1 MPSNVSR
8 RGFLAGTASVVA
20 VLAALQARRGVAD
33 TRASRF
39 VPGPYGPLRP
49 ALDLETGL
57 PLIYLPEGF
66 EYRTYSWAGDPMS
79 DGTPAPDA
87 HDGMGVVAAS
97 GRGDSLEVTL
107 VRNHER
113 GFASPILAPSRYDTV
128 TPAGQAFAPGGG
140 TTTLSFHGRRWV
152 GVRPSL
158 GGTIYNCAG
167 GATPWGSWLSC
178 EETVID
184 LTKRGGRRHGY
195 VFEVRADAAETTAK
209 PIVGMGHMLHEA
221 IAVDPATGIAYLTED
236 EAWNSGFYR
245 YVADSARV
253 GPGSYEA
260 GGRLQAARVARRA
273 HADLRT
279 PAVGDVHAIEWVDI
293 ENPDADPGRT
303 PPEIAG
309 SPPVRASGPFLQSWA
324 HGGLVMSR
332 GEGICHH
339 GGKLYLVD
347 TEAGR
352 DAGGLP
358 GHGDGAVWEYDPREQ
373 TLTAI
378 FVAGSHQVGDNIDNI
393 TASPRGG
400 LLLCE
405 NGEAVTDEYGE
416 GTRLI
421 GITAEGDSYA
431 FAKNNIDLT
440 LEDQVASGK
449 RIFADY
455 YRASEWAGACFD
467 PGGEVL
473 FVNIQIPGITFA
485 IWGPW
490 ERGNL

>member
-1 MPSNVSR
+1 MPSQLSR
-8 RGFLAGTASVVA
+8 RGFLAGSASLVA
-20 VLAALQARRGVAD
+20 TLAALQARRSVAG

-39 VPGPYGPLRP
+39 VPGPYGRLRP
-49 ALDLETGL
+49 TSDLETGL

-66 EYRTYSWAGDPMS
+66 EYRSYSWSGDPMT

-87 HDGMGVVAAS
+87 HDGMGVVAARGS
-97 GRGDSLEVTL
+97 GDDLEVTL

-113 GFASPILAPSRYDTV
+113 GFASPILAPGRYDAS
-128 TPAGQAFAPGGG
+128 TPQGQAFAPGGG
-140 TTTLSFHGRRWV
+140 TTTLTFRGRRWT
-152 GVRPSL
+152 GAKPSL

-167 GATPWGSWLSC
+167 GATPWGTWLSC

-184 LTKRGGRRHGY
+184 LSTKGGRRHGY

-209 PIVGMGHMLHEA
+209 PITGMGRMLHEA
-221 IAVDPATGIAYLTED
+221 VAIDPATGIAYLTED

-245 YVADSARV
+245 YVANAKRI
-253 GPGSYEA
+253 GAGSYEA
-260 GGRLQAARVARRA
+260 GGRLQAARVSGRA
-273 HADLRT
+273 NADLRV
-279 PAVGDVHAIEWVDI
+279 PAIGDVHAIDWVDI
-293 ENPDADPGRT
+293 DNPDGDPGKT
-303 PPEIAG
+303 PAG
-309 SPPVRASGPFLQSWA
+309 ISAITVRASGPFLQAWA
-324 HGGLVMSR
+324 RGGLVLSR

-352 DAGGLP
+352 NAEGHP
-358 GHGDGAVWEYDPREQ
+358 GHGEGAVWEYDPREQ

-378 FVAGSHQVGDNIDNI
+378 FVADSQQVGDNMDNV

-405 NGEAVTDEYGE
+405 NGDAVTDEYGT

-421 GITAEGDSYA
+421 GLTADGDSYA

-440 LEDQVASGK
+440 LEEQVASGK

-455 YRASEWAGACFD
+455 YRASEWAGACFE

-473 FVNIQIPGITFA
+473 FVNIQVPGITFA

>member
-1 MPSNVSR
+1 MRSHLSR
-8 RGFLAGTASVVA
+8 RRFLAGSASLVG
-20 VLAALQARRGVAD
+20 VLAALQARRAVGGS
-33 TRASRF
+33 RASRF
-39 VPGPYGPLRP
+39 VPGPYGRLRP
-49 ALDLETGL
+49 TADLETGL

-66 EYRTYSWAGDPMS
+66 EYRSYSWSGDPMS
-79 DGTPAPDA
+79 DGAPAPDA
-87 HDGMGVVAAS
+87 HDGMGVVAARGS
-97 GRGDSLEVTL
+97 GDDLEVTL

-113 GFASPILAPSRYDTV
+113 GFASPILAPGRYDAS
-128 TPAGQAFAPGGG
+128 TPPGQAFAPGGG
-140 TTTLSFHGRRWV
+140 TTTLSFRGRRWT
-152 GVRPSL
+152 GAKPSL

-167 GATPWGSWLSC
+167 GATPWGTWLSC

-184 LTKRGGRRHGY
+184 LSAKGGRRHGY
-195 VFEVRADAAETTAK
+195 VFEVRADATTTTAK
-209 PIVGMGHMLHEA
+209 PIVGMGRMLHEA
-221 IAVDPATGIAYLTED
+221 VAIDPATGIAYLTED
-236 EAWNSGFYR
+236 EPWNSGFYR
-245 YVADSARV
+245 YIAHDKRV
-253 GPGSYEA
+253 GPGSYES
-260 GGRLQAARVARRA
+260 GGRLQAARVAGRA
-273 HADLRT
+273 HADLRV

-293 ENPDADPGRT
+293 ENPDADPGKT
-303 PPEIAG
+303 PAEISAIT
-309 SPPVRASGPFLQSWA
+309 VRASGPFLQAWA
-324 HGGLVMSR
+324 QGGLVMSR

-352 DAGGLP
+352 NAEGQP
-358 GHGDGAVWEYDPREQ
+358 GHGEGAVWEYDPREQ

-378 FVAGSHQVGDNIDNI
+378 FVAESQQVGDNIDNI

-405 NGEAVTDEYGE
+405 NGDAVTDEYGF

-421 GITAEGDSYA
+421 GLTADGDSYA

-440 LEDQVASGK
+440 LEEQVASGK

-455 YRASEWAGACFD
+455 YRAAEWAGACFE
-467 PGGEVL
+467 PGGQVL
-473 FVNIQIPGITFA
+473 FVNIQVPGITLA

>member
-1 MPSNVSR
+1 MSSQLSR
-8 RGFLAGTASVVA
+8 RGFLAGSASLVA
-20 VLAALQARRGVAD
+20 TLAALQARRSAAG

-49 ALDLETGL
+49 TPDLETGL

-66 EYRTYSWAGDPMS
+66 EYRSYSWSGDPMS

-87 HDGMGVVAAS
+87 HDGMGVVAARGS
-97 GRGDSLEVTL
+97 GDDLEVTL

-113 GFASPILAPSRYDTV
+113 GFASPILAPGRYDAS
-128 TPAGQAFAPGGG
+128 TPPGQAFAPGGG
-140 TTTLSFHGRRWV
+140 TTTLTFRGRRWT
-152 GVRPSL
+152 GAKPSL

-167 GATPWGSWLSC
+167 GATPWGTWLSC

-184 LTKRGGRRHGY
+184 LSAKGGRRHGY

-209 PIVGMGHMLHEA
+209 PITGMGRMLHEA
-221 IAVDPATGIAYLTED
+221 VAIDPATGIAYLTED

-245 YVADSARV
+245 FVAHGKRV

-260 GGRLQAARVARRA
+260 GGRLQAARVAGRA
-273 HADLRT
+273 NADLRV
-279 PAVGDVHAIEWVDI
+279 PAIGDVHAIDWVDI
-293 ENPDADPGRT
+293 DNPDGDPGKT
-303 PPEIAG
+303 PAEISAIT
-309 SPPVRASGPFLQSWA
+309 VRASGPFLQAWA
-324 HGGLVMSR
+324 RGGLVLSR

-352 DAGGLP
+352 NAEGHP
-358 GHGDGAVWEYDPREQ
+358 GHGEGAVWEYDPREQ

-378 FVAGSHQVGDNIDNI
+378 FVAGSQQVGDNIDNI

-405 NGEAVTDEYGE
+405 NGDAVTDEYGT

-421 GITAEGDSYA
+421 GLTADGDSYA

-440 LEDQVASGK
+440 LEEQVASGK

-455 YRASEWAGACFD
+455 YRASEWAGACFE

-473 FVNIQIPGITFA
+473 FVNIQVPGVTFA

>member
-1 MPSNVSR
+1 MPSQLSR
-8 RGFLAGTASVVA
+8 RGFLAGSASLVA
-20 VLAALQARRGVAD
+20 TLAALQARRSVAG

-49 ALDLETGL
+49 TPDLETGL

-66 EYRTYSWAGDPMS
+66 EYRSYSWSGDPMS

-87 HDGMGVVAAS
+87 HDGMGVVAARGS
-97 GRGDSLEVTL
+97 GDDLEVTL

-113 GFASPILAPSRYDTV
+113 GFASPILAPGRYDAS
-128 TPAGQAFAPGGG
+128 TPPGQAFAPGGG
-140 TTTLSFHGRRWV
+140 TTTLTFRGRRWT
-152 GVRPSL
+152 GAKPSL

-184 LTKRGGRRHGY
+184 LSAKGGRRHGY

-209 PIVGMGHMLHEA
+209 PITGMGRMLHEA
-221 IAVDPATGIAYLTED
+221 VAIDPATGIAYLTED

-245 YVADSARV
+245 FIAHDKRV
-253 GPGSYEA
+253 GAGSYEE
-260 GGRLQAARVARRA
+260 GGRLQAARVAGRA
-273 HADLRT
+273 NADLRV
-279 PAVGDVHAIEWVDI
+279 PAIGDVHAIDWVDI
-293 ENPDADPGRT
+293 DHPDGDPGKT
-303 PPEIAG
+303 PAEISAIT
-309 SPPVRASGPFLQSWA
+309 VRASGPFLQAWA
-324 HGGLVMSR
+324 RGGLVLSR

-339 GGKLYLVD
+339 EGKFYLVD

-352 DAGGLP
+352 NAEGHP
-358 GHGDGAVWEYDPREQ
+358 GHGEGAVWEYDPREQ

-378 FVAGSHQVGDNIDNI
+378 FVAGSQQVGDNIDNI

-405 NGEAVTDEYGE
+405 NGDAVTDEYGT

-421 GITAEGDSYA
+421 GLTADGDSYA

-440 LEDQVASGK
+440 LEEQVASGK

-455 YRASEWAGACFD
+455 YRASEWAGACFE

-473 FVNIQIPGITFA
+473 FVNIQVPGITFA

>member
-1 MPSNVSR
+1 MPSQLSR
-8 RGFLAGTASVVA
+8 RGFLAGSASLVA
-20 VLAALQARRGVAD
+20 TLAALQARRSVAG

-49 ALDLETGL
+49 TPDLETGL

-66 EYRTYSWAGDPMS
+66 EYRSYSWSGDPMT

-87 HDGMGVVAAS
+87 HDGMGVVAARGS
-97 GRGDSLEVTL
+97 GDDLEVTL

-113 GFASPILAPSRYDTV
+113 GFASPILAPGRYDAS
-128 TPAGQAFAPGGG
+128 TPQGQAFAPGGG
-140 TTTLSFHGRRWV
+140 TTTLTFRGRRWT
-152 GVRPSL
+152 GAKPSL

-167 GATPWGSWLSC
+167 GATPWGTWLSC

-184 LTKRGGRRHGY
+184 LSTKGGRRHGY

-209 PIVGMGHMLHEA
+209 PITGMGRMLHEA
-221 IAVDPATGIAYLTED
+221 VAIDPATGIAYLTED

-245 YVADSARV
+245 YVANAKRI
-253 GPGSYEA
+253 GAGSYEA
-260 GGRLQAARVARRA
+260 GGRLQAARVSGRA
-273 HADLRT
+273 NADLRV
-279 PAVGDVHAIEWVDI
+279 PAIGDVHAIDWVDI
-293 ENPDADPGRT
+293 DNPDGDPGKT
-303 PPEIAG
+303 PAG
-309 SPPVRASGPFLQSWA
+309 ISAITVRASGPFLQAWA
-324 HGGLVMSR
+324 RGGLVLSR

-352 DAGGLP
+352 NAEGHP
-358 GHGDGAVWEYDPREQ
+358 GHGEGAVWEYDPREQ

-378 FVAGSHQVGDNIDNI
+378 FVADSQQVGDNMDNV

-405 NGEAVTDEYGE
+405 NGDAVTDEYGT

-421 GITAEGDSYA
+421 GLTADGDSYA

-440 LEDQVASGK
+440 LEEQVASGK

-455 YRASEWAGACFD
+455 YRASEWAGACFE

-473 FVNIQIPGITFA
+473 FVNIQVPGITFA